1 MGKNYLYLAGAEM
14 ASKVITFAA
23 IAFLARVVGPAA
35 YGYFEFAA
43 AALFCAGLI
52 VDQGLGPYGAR
63 EIAKA
68 PGRTNTLLW
77 QIVALR
83 FGLALL
89 ATGAVLGFAFA
100 FEHPPVVTQLLLI
113 YAFDLLLMPLLLQW
127 VFQGHDEM
135 GTVAALQVIR
145 QTLFGLVIFAFVREA
160 SQVWFV
166 AVAEG
171 VGVAGAAV
179 YGIIVY
185 VRRFGFAW
193 ERHFSIPFQ
202 VLRESIPIGL
212 AQIFWVVR
220 MYGAT
225 LLVGLIAPPQEV
237 GYFGAGL
244 RIFVALHAFIYLYF
258 FNLLPTLARTWQA
271 RDASFEKLVARHL
284 RHIAWLCVLVVP
296 LWIVT
301 APFVITAAYGADF
314 APAAGVLQWLGIAF
328 GAAWID
334 GHYRFGLIAAGQQKA
349 EMQAQ
354 LLGAVAA
361 IVLIPVLY
369 TRAGLNGT
377 GLALVLAELVVWAT
391 TWWFA
396 RTRLQLRGH
405 ARLLLRPAVGMLGAA
420 GLLWLTTGL
429 PLAARVVALTG
440 VLGCMVFVLDSELR
454 LDWVSQIHSMR
465 AQLRERVARLARI
478 RSI

>member
-1 MGKNYLYLAGAEM
+1 MTRNYIYLVIAEM

-23 IAFLARVVGPAA
+23 IAFLARVAGPAA

-68 PGRTNTLLW
+68 PGRTNALLW
-77 QIVALR
+77 QIVTLR

-89 ATGAVLGFAFA
+89 ATGAVLAFAFA

-113 YAFDLLLMPLLLQW
+113 YAFDLMLMPLLLQW

-135 GTVAALQVIR
+135 GAVAVLQVIR

-160 SQVWFV
+160 SQVWLV

-171 VGVAGAAV
+171 IGVAGAAL
-179 YGIIVY
+179 YGMVVY

-225 LLVGLIAPPQEV
+225 LVVGLIAPPQEV

-258 FNLLPTLARTWQA
+258 FNLLPALARAWQA
-271 RDASFEKLVARHL
+271 RDASFEKLVARYL
-284 RHIAWLCVLVVP
+284 RHIAWVCVLVVP

-301 APFVITAAYGADF
+301 APFVITAAYGADY

-361 IVLIPVLY
+361 IVLMPILY
-369 TRAGLNGT
+369 TRVGLDGT
-377 GLALVLAELVVWAT
+377 GIALVIAELMVWAV

-396 RTRLQLRGH
+396 RTRMQLHGH
-405 ARLLLRPAVGMLGAA
+405 ARLLLRPAVGMLGAVA
-420 GLLWLTTGL
+420 LLGLTTGL
-429 PLAARVVALTG
+429 PLAARMVVLTG
-440 VLGCMVFVLDSELR
+440 VLGCAMFVLDSELR
-454 LDWVSQIHSMR
+454 LDLYAQVQAAR
-465 AQLRERVARLARI
+465 ARLRARVA
-478 RSI
+478 